1 MGQARTWGALFAVVL
16 ALTGCG
22 AAPDS
27 SDSTAPFDSERP
39 PVNSGVAVPV
49 GDAGPGRAMKTPRT
63 WDDVAA
69 EIQRSSTSAQQ
80 RKPVE

>member
-1 MGQARTWGALFAVVL
+1 MGQARTWGALAGIVL

-22 AAPDS
+22 ATPDF

-49 GDAGPGRAMKTPRT
+49 GDAGAARATKTPHT